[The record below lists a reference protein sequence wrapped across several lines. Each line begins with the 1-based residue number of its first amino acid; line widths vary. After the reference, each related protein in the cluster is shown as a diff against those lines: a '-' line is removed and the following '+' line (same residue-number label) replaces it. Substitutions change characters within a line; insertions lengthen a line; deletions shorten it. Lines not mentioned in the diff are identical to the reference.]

1 MPNSFSPASSLILFL
16 PPHNKKPLSPLSECF
31 ENHSEVMNNEKFSL
45 KKRIKSFS
53 YAFAGLKV
61 LFREEHNSWI
71 HAVAAVLAVAMGFLF
86 RISPMEW
93 IAVVIVIGMVL
104 SAEILNSSLE
114 RTADF
119 VKAERD
125 DRKRDIKDLGAAA
138 VLVCAIAAALV
149 GTIIFLPKIVAV
161 LR

>member
-1 MPNSFSPASSLILFL
+1 
-16 PPHNKKPLSPLSECF
+16 
-31 ENHSEVMNNEKFSL
+31 MNNEKFSL

-53 YAFAGLKV
+53 YAFAGLRV

-71 HAVAAVLAVAMGFLF
+71 HATAAVLAIVMGFLF

-93 IAVVIVIGMVL
+93 IAVVIVIGMVFC
-104 SAEILNSSLE
+104 AEIINSSIE

-138 VLVCAIAAALV
+138 VLVCAISAALV
-149 GTIIFLPKIVAV
+149 GIIIFLPKIIA
-161 LR
+161 LCC

>member
-1 MPNSFSPASSLILFL
+1 M
-16 PPHNKKPLSPLSECF
+16 NK
-31 ENHSEVMNNEKFSL
+31 EKFSI

-71 HAVAAVLAVAMGFLF
+71 HATATVLVVAAGFLF
-86 RISPMEW
+86 RISYMEW
-93 IAVVIVIGMVL
+93 IAILIVIGMVF
-104 SAEILNSSLE
+104 SAEIINSSLE

-138 VLVCAIAAALV
+138 VLVCAIIAAIV
-149 GTIIFLPKIVAV
+149 GIIIFLPKI
-161 LR
+161 LSLLS

>member
-1 MPNSFSPASSLILFL
+1 
-16 PPHNKKPLSPLSECF
+16 
-31 ENHSEVMNNEKFSL
+31 MNNEKFSI
-45 KKRIKSFS
+45 KKRIKSFA

-71 HAVAAVLAVAMGFLF
+71 HAVAAVLAIAMGFLF

-93 IAVVIVIGMVL
+93 IAVVIVIGMVF
-104 SAEILNSSLE
+104 SAEIINSSLE

-138 VLVCAIAAALV
+138 VLVCAIVALIT
-149 GTIIFLPKIVAV
+149 GLIIFVPKIIA
-161 LR
+161 LCCG

>member
-1 MPNSFSPASSLILFL
+1 
-16 PPHNKKPLSPLSECF
+16 
-31 ENHSEVMNNEKFSL
+31 MNNEKFSI
-45 KKRIKSFS
+45 KKRIKSFA

-61 LFREEHNSWI
+61 LFLEEHNSWI
-71 HAVAAVLAVAMGFLF
+71 HATAAVLAIAMGFLF

-93 IAVVIVIGMVL
+93 IAIVIVIGMVF
-104 SAEILNSSLE
+104 SAEIINSSLE

-138 VLVCAIAAALV
+138 VLVCAMSALIT
-149 GTIIFLPKIVAV
+149 GLIIFVPKIIA
-161 LR
+161 LCCG

>member
-1 MPNSFSPASSLILFL
+1 MRVISMLQ
-16 PPHNKKPLSPLSECF
+16 
-31 ENHSEVMNNEKFSL
+31 VMKNEKFSI

-71 HAVAAVLAVAMGFLF
+71 HAVAAVMAIVAGFLF
-86 RISPMEW
+86 RISYMEW
-93 IAVVIVIGMVL
+93 IAVLIVIGMVI

-138 VLVCAIAAALV
+138 VLVCAIVAVLV
-149 GTIIFLPKIVAV
+149 GLIIFLPKILA
-161 LR
+161 LF

>member
-1 MPNSFSPASSLILFL
+1 M
-16 PPHNKKPLSPLSECF
+16 KQR
-31 ENHSEVMNNEKFSL
+31 EKFSMV
-45 KKRIKSFS
+45 KRLRSFR
-53 YAFAGLKV
+53 YAFAGLGV

-71 HAVAAVLAVAMGFLF
+71 HAVAAVLAVTAGFVF
-86 RISPMEW
+86 GIRPWEW
-93 IAVVIVIGMVL
+93 VAIVIVIGMVF

-138 VLVCAIAAALV
+138 VLVCAISAAIV
-149 GTIIFLPKIVAV
+149 GMIVFLPKIAALV
-161 LR
+161 

>member
-1 MPNSFSPASSLILFL
+1 M
-16 PPHNKKPLSPLSECF
+16 KQR
-31 ENHSEVMNNEKFSL
+31 EKFSMV
-45 KKRIKSFS
+45 KRLRSFR
-53 YAFAGLKV
+53 YAFAGLGV

-71 HAVAAVLAVAMGFLF
+71 HAVAAVLAVTAGFVF
-86 RISPMEW
+86 GIRPWEW
-93 IAVVIVIGMVL
+93 VAIVIVIGMVF

-138 VLVCAIAAALV
+138 VLVCAMSAAIV
-149 GTIIFLPKIVAV
+149 GMIVFLPKIAALV
-161 LR
+161 

>member
-1 MPNSFSPASSLILFL
+1 M
-16 PPHNKKPLSPLSECF
+16 K
-31 ENHSEVMNNEKFSL
+31 NEKFSI

-53 YAFAGLKV
+53 YAFAGLRV
-61 LFREEHNSWI
+61 LFCEEHNSWI
-71 HAVAAVLAVAMGFLF
+71 HAAAALIAVVAGFLF

-93 IAVVIVIGMVL
+93 VAVIIVIGMVFA
-104 SAEILNSSLE
+104 AEILNSSIE

-138 VLVCAIAAALV
+138 VLVCAITAALV
-149 GTIIFLPKIVAV
+149 GTIIFLPKLLA
-161 LR
+161 LFW

>member
-1 MPNSFSPASSLILFL
+1 
-16 PPHNKKPLSPLSECF
+16 
-31 ENHSEVMNNEKFSL
+31 MNNEKFSI
-45 KKRIKSFS
+45 KKRIKSFA

-71 HAVAAVLAVAMGFLF
+71 HATAAVLAIAMGFIF

-93 IAVVIVIGMVL
+93 IAVVIVIGMVF
-104 SAEILNSSLE
+104 SAEIINSSLE

-138 VLVCAIAAALV
+138 VLVCAMAALIT
-149 GTIIFLPKIVAV
+149 GLIIFVPKIIA
-161 LR
+161 LCCR

>member
-1 MPNSFSPASSLILFL
+1 M
-16 PPHNKKPLSPLSECF
+16 
-31 ENHSEVMNNEKFSL
+31 
-45 KKRIKSFS
+45 
-53 YAFAGLKV
+53 
-61 LFREEHNSWI
+61 
-71 HAVAAVLAVAMGFLF
+71 LAVAMGFLF

-138 VLVCAIAAALV
+138 VLVCAIAAAV
-149 GTIIFLPKIVAV
+149 IGIIIFLPKIVAM

>member
-1 MPNSFSPASSLILFL
+1 
-16 PPHNKKPLSPLSECF
+16 
-31 ENHSEVMNNEKFSL
+31 MNNEKFSI

-53 YAFAGLKV
+53 YAFAGLRV

-71 HAVAAVLAVAMGFLF
+71 HATAAVLAIAAGFLF
-86 RISPMEW
+86 RISPVEW
-93 IAVVIVIGMVL
+93 IAVIIVIGMVF

-138 VLVCAIAAALV
+138 VLVTAISAALV
-149 GTIIFLPKIVAV
+149 GIMIFLPKIIDF
-161 LR
+161 LF

>member
-1 MPNSFSPASSLILFL
+1 
-16 PPHNKKPLSPLSECF
+16 
-31 ENHSEVMNNEKFSL
+31 MNNEKFSIR
-45 KKRIKSFS
+45 KRIKSFA

-71 HAVAAVLAVAMGFLF
+71 HAVATILVVAAGFVF

-93 IAVVIVIGMVL
+93 VAVLIVIGMVFA
-104 SAEILNSSLE
+104 AESLNSSLE

-138 VLVCAIAAALV
+138 VLVCAIIAAIV
-149 GTIIFLPKIVAV
+149 GVIIFLPKIID
-161 LR
+161 LLS

>member
-1 MPNSFSPASSLILFL
+1 
-16 PPHNKKPLSPLSECF
+16 
-31 ENHSEVMNNEKFSL
+31 MNNEKFSI
-45 KKRIKSFS
+45 KKRIKSFC
-53 YAFAGLKV
+53 YAFAGLRV

-71 HAVAAVLAVAMGFLF
+71 HATAAVLAIAAGFLF
-86 RISPMEW
+86 CISPGEW
-93 IAVVIVIGMVL
+93 IAVIIVIGMVF

-138 VLVCAIAAALV
+138 VLVTAISAALV
-149 GTIIFLPKIVAV
+149 GIMIFLPKIIDF
-161 LR
+161 LF

>member
-1 MPNSFSPASSLILFL
+1 
-16 PPHNKKPLSPLSECF
+16 
-31 ENHSEVMNNEKFSL
+31 MNNEKFSL

-61 LFREEHNSWI
+61 LREEHNSWI

-138 VLVCAIAAALV
+138 VLVCAIAAAV
-149 GTIIFLPKIVAV
+149 IGIIIFLPKIVAM

>member
-1 MPNSFSPASSLILFL
+1 
-16 PPHNKKPLSPLSECF
+16 
-31 ENHSEVMNNEKFSL
+31 MNNEKFSI

-53 YAFAGLKV
+53 YAFAGLRV

-71 HAVAAVLAVAMGFLF
+71 HATAAILAIAAGFLF

-93 IAVVIVIGMVL
+93 IAVVIVIGMVFA
-104 SAEILNSSLE
+104 AEIINSSIE

-138 VLVCAIAAALV
+138 VLVCAIAAAVV
-149 GTIIFLPKIVAV
+149 GIIIFLPKIIA
-161 LR
+161 LCC

>member
-1 MPNSFSPASSLILFL
+1 
-16 PPHNKKPLSPLSECF
+16 
-31 ENHSEVMNNEKFSL
+31 MNNEKFSI

-61 LFREEHNSWI
+61 LFREEHNARI
-71 HAVAAVLAVAMGFLF
+71 HAAAAVLAVAMGFLF

-93 IAVVIVIGMVL
+93 IAVAIVIGMVFA
-104 SAEILNSSLE
+104 AEIINSSIE

-138 VLVCAIAAALV
+138 VLVCAIAAAVV
-149 GTIIFLPKIVAV
+149 GIIIFLPKIIA
-161 LR
+161 LCC

>member
-1 MPNSFSPASSLILFL
+1 
-16 PPHNKKPLSPLSECF
+16 
-31 ENHSEVMNNEKFSL
+31 MNNEKFSL

-53 YAFAGLKV
+53 YAFAGLRV

-71 HAVAAVLAVAMGFLF
+71 HATAAVLAIVMGFLF

-93 IAVVIVIGMVL
+93 IAVVIVIGMVFA
-104 SAEILNSSLE
+104 AEIINSSIE

-138 VLVCAIAAALV
+138 VLVCAISAALV
-149 GTIIFLPKIVAV
+149 GIIIFLPKIIA
-161 LR
+161 LCC

>member
-1 MPNSFSPASSLILFL
+1 
-16 PPHNKKPLSPLSECF
+16 
-31 ENHSEVMNNEKFSL
+31 MNNEKFSL

-53 YAFAGLKV
+53 YAFAGLRV
-61 LFREEHNSWI
+61 LFREEHNARI
-71 HAVAAVLAVAMGFLF
+71 HAVAAVLAVAMGFLL

-93 IAVVIVIGMVL
+93 IAVVIVIGMVFA
-104 SAEILNSSLE
+104 AEIINSSIE

-138 VLVCAIAAALV
+138 VLVCAIAAAVV
-149 GTIIFLPKIVAV
+149 GIIIFLPKIIA
-161 LR
+161 LCC

>member
-1 MPNSFSPASSLILFL
+1 
-16 PPHNKKPLSPLSECF
+16 
-31 ENHSEVMNNEKFSL
+31 MNNEKFSL

-53 YAFAGLKV
+53 YAFAGLRV

-71 HAVAAVLAVAMGFLF
+71 HATAALLAIVMGFLF

-93 IAVVIVIGMVL
+93 IAVVIVIGMVFA
-104 SAEILNSSLE
+104 AEIINSSIE

-138 VLVCAIAAALV
+138 VLVCAIAAAVV
-149 GTIIFLPKIVAV
+149 GIIIFLPKIIALCQTV
-161 LR
+161 L

>member
-1 MPNSFSPASSLILFL
+1 M
-16 PPHNKKPLSPLSECF
+16 K
-31 ENHSEVMNNEKFSL
+31 NEKFSI

-93 IAVVIVIGMVL
+93 IAVVIVIGMVFA
-104 SAEILNSSLE
+104 AEIINSSIE

-138 VLVCAIAAALV
+138 VLVCAIAAAVV
-149 GTIIFLPKIVAV
+149 GTIIFIPKIIA
-161 LR
+161 LCC

>member
-1 MPNSFSPASSLILFL
+1 M
-16 PPHNKKPLSPLSECF
+16 K
-31 ENHSEVMNNEKFSL
+31 NEKFSI

-93 IAVVIVIGMVL
+93 IAVVIVIGMVFA
-104 SAEILNSSLE
+104 AEIINSSIE

-138 VLVCAIAAALV
+138 VLVCAIAAAVV
-149 GTIIFLPKIVAV
+149 GIIIFIPKIIAICC
-161 LR
+161 

>member
-1 MPNSFSPASSLILFL
+1 MRVISMLQ
-16 PPHNKKPLSPLSECF
+16 
-31 ENHSEVMNNEKFSL
+31 VMKDEKFSI

-71 HAVAAVLAVAMGFLF
+71 HAVAAVMAIVAGFLF
-86 RISPMEW
+86 RISYMEW
-93 IAVVIVIGMVL
+93 IAVLIVIGMVI

-138 VLVCAIAAALV
+138 VLVCAIVAVLV
-149 GTIIFLPKIVAV
+149 GLIIFLPKILA
-161 LR
+161 LF

>member
-1 MPNSFSPASSLILFL
+1 M
-16 PPHNKKPLSPLSECF
+16 K
-31 ENHSEVMNNEKFSL
+31 NEKFSI

-61 LFREEHNSWI
+61 LFREEHNSRI
-71 HAVAAVLAVAMGFLF
+71 HATAAILAILTGFIL

-93 IAVVIVIGMVL
+93 VAVLIVIGMVF
-104 SAEILNSSLE
+104 SAEIINSSLE

-138 VLVCAIAAALV
+138 VLVCAIVAAMV
-149 GTIIFLPKIVAV
+149 GVIVFLPKIIV
-161 LR
+161 LFL

>member
-1 MPNSFSPASSLILFL
+1 M
-16 PPHNKKPLSPLSECF
+16 K
-31 ENHSEVMNNEKFSL
+31 NEKFSI

-86 RISPMEW
+86 RISPIEW
-93 IAVVIVIGMVL
+93 IAVVIVIGMVFA
-104 SAEILNSSLE
+104 AEIINSSIE

-138 VLVCAIAAALV
+138 VLVCAIAAAVV
-149 GTIIFLPKIVAV
+149 GIIIFIPKIIA
-161 LR
+161 LCC

>member
-1 MPNSFSPASSLILFL
+1 MFQ
-16 PPHNKKPLSPLSECF
+16 
-31 ENHSEVMNNEKFSL
+31 VMKNEKFSI

-71 HAVAAVLAVAMGFLF
+71 HAVAAVMAIVAGFLF
-86 RISPMEW
+86 RISYMEW
-93 IAVVIVIGMVL
+93 IAVLIVIGMVI

-138 VLVCAIAAALV
+138 VLVCAIVAVLV
-149 GTIIFLPKIVAV
+149 GLIIFLPKILA
-161 LR
+161 LF